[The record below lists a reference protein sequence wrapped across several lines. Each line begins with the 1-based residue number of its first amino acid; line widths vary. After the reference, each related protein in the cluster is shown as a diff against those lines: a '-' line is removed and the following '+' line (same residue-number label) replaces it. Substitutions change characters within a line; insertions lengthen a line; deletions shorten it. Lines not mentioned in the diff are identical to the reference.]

1 MTIYDK
7 DNGFISL
14 EFENRTIKF
23 FDFLNNAK
31 VIGQIEVERE
41 VDSEGNATGT
51 AKVAHGIKQG
61 CKFSIT
67 DMDDGNKT
75 LFEIYNKDSNGKRTA
90 KLLLD
95 EFSITGK
102 TTYGGMKI
110 ITEDGKAGLLWGD
123 LDCNGHVLRNVWGVN
138 MAKEGGG
145 EEEGV
150 NGTITINNTTLRFNA
165 GVLVG
170 FTQN

>member
-23 FDFLNNAK
+23 FDFVNNNQL
-31 VIGQIEVERE
+31 IGQIETQRKN
-41 VDSEGNATGT
+41 GTGT
-51 AKVAHGIKQG
+51 PALATAIAQG
-61 CKFSIT
+61 ARFTIT
-67 DMDDGNKT
+67 DKDDDNYI
-75 LFEIYNKDSNGKRTA
+75 LFEIYNKDSNNKIPS
-90 KLLLD
+90 KMLVD
-95 EFSITGK
+95 EFSITGRN
-102 TTYGGMKI
+102 TYGGMKI

-123 LDCNGHVLRNVWGVN
+123 LDCNGHVLRNVWGIN
-138 MAKEGGG
+138 MAKDGGG